1 MPRTS
6 SSPLLY
12 PLLPRALNQLAG
24 DETAT
29 IFQSLVAR
37 VHLDRPLARRLGW
50 RGVRPGAAKGPA
62 WTFRTAG
69 AQGVYGVLF
78 EGERPT
84 ETGLEGFFTFFF
96 FPDEEEALRTDFSPD
111 VRRAVARS
119 DYENLV
125 RDLSMNAD
133 ALSDF
138 AFGLLTLTVASDLES
153 LALSLEA
160 RAFEEIRTETGE
172 VYAKDRPLRMLQP
185 GFALLV
191 ESARSVLNGPSGL
204 VWTSE
209 KTPALRIVRGEA
221 EPDSG
226 RTEFSVRETF
236 AVGSAA
242 AKLSGRPLSNV
253 PLRHLPSRREERRP
267 IVHVV
272 SGFLG
277 SGKTTFIASWLNFLH
292 GRERFTGVLQNE
304 FGEMDLDSLVLSGET
319 KVESLDDGCVCCSL
333 ADSLRPGLLRLLAS
347 TPAEQFILETTGV
360 ASPSYVMAQL
370 QLLDETVTPGLLITL
385 ADALDLSRHPEHLT
399 EAGCRRDQF
408 EAADV
413 IVLTKADR
421 VSKTETE
428 RLAHALSHL
437 NPGAAVFTARFG
449 SIPFGE
455 IDRLFLARSDA
466 GLPENHPAL
475 SGGELFSS
483 FRGFSVR
490 PQRRLDA
497 GAQDFVSRTI
507 PLERPLALEALE
519 SGLSDLPPEVLRV
532 KGVIRVIA
540 EDDTVRDA
548 ILQWAAGEWR
558 LDPADEKTAASPER
572 GLVLI
577 GRAPLPRLSFE
588 EASS

>member
-6 SSPLLY
+6 SSPLLF
-12 PLLPRALNQLAG
+12 PLLPRSLNPLAG

-119 DYENLV
+119 DYETLV

-133 ALSDF
+133 ALTDF
-138 AFGLLTLTVASDLES
+138 AFGLLTLSISADLDSLS
-153 LALSLEA
+153 LAMEA
-160 RAFEEIRTETGE
+160 RASEEILTETGE

-191 ESARSVLNGPSGL
+191 ESARAVLGGPSRL

-209 KTPALRIVRGEA
+209 KTPALRIVRGEP
-221 EPDSG
+221 EPDPV

-242 AKLSGRPLSNV
+242 ATLSGRPLADV
-253 PLRHLPSRREERRP
+253 PLRHVPSRREEPRP

-333 ADSLRPGLLRLLAS
+333 ADSLRPGLLRLLES

-370 QLLDETVTPGLLITL
+370 QLLDETITPGLLITL
-385 ADALDLSRHPEHLT
+385 ADALDLSRHPEHLA

-408 EAADV
+408 EAADI

-421 VSKTETE
+421 VSKTEAE
-428 RLAHALSHL
+428 RLGRRDLYGPL
-437 NPGAAVFTARFG
+437 
-449 SIPFGE
+449 
-455 IDRLFLARSDA
+455 RLHSLRR
-466 GLPENHPAL
+466 NRPAL
-475 SGGELFSS
+475 SRTKRRGTARTSPDD
-483 FRGFSVR
+483 FRGRALLFLPGIFGASAAKARRGRPGLRHAHDSARAPAHARRTRIGTLRPSARSAARKGRHPCHRGGRHRTRRDSSVGGGRVATR
-490 PQRRLDA
+490 PRGRKDRRLA
-497 GAQDFVSRTI
+497 RARARSH
-507 PLERPLALEALE
+507 RP
-519 SGLSDLPPEVLRV
+519 
-532 KGVIRVIA
+532 
-540 EDDTVRDA
+540 
-548 ILQWAAGEWR
+548 
-558 LDPADEKTAASPER
+558 
-572 GLVLI
+572 
-577 GRAPLPRLSFE
+577 RAPSPSLL
-588 EASS
+588 

>member
-6 SSPLLY
+6 SSPLLF
-12 PLLPRALNQLAG
+12 PLLPRPLNPLAG

-69 AQGVYGVLF
+69 APGVYGVLF

-84 ETGLEGFFTFFF
+84 ATGLEGFFTFYF
-96 FPDEEEALRTDFSPD
+96 FPDEEEALRRGFSPD
-111 VRRAVARS
+111 IRAAVARP
-119 DYENLV
+119 DYETLV

-133 ALSDF
+133 ALTDF
-138 AFGLLTLTVASDLES
+138 AFGLLTLSISADLDS
-153 LALSLEA
+153 LSLVMEA
-160 RAFEEIRTETGE
+160 RASEEILTETGE

-191 ESARSVLNGPSGL
+191 ESARAVLGGPSRL

-209 KTPALRIVRGEA
+209 KTPALRIVRGEP
-221 EPDSG
+221 EPDPV

-242 AKLSGRPLSNV
+242 ATLSGRPLADV
-253 PLRHLPSRREERRP
+253 PLRHVPSRREEPRP

-333 ADSLRPGLLRLLAS
+333 ADSLRPGLLRLLES

-466 GLPENHPAL
+466 GLPEHHPTI

-497 GAQDFVSRTI
+497 GGQGFVTRTI
-507 PLERPLALEALE
+507 PLERPLTLGALE

-558 LDPADEKTAASPER
+558 LDPADEKTAASPEH